1 MGRPR
6 NSERD
11 RMSQVQ
17 VSLDSEWLTVFAGW
31 ASMTRQRVP
40 DLIAEALVAQ
50 YGEQVE
56 LLIAALRAKDGDA
69 DAAAR

>member
-17 VSLDSEWLTVFAGW
+17 VALNAEWLTAFTAW
-31 ASMTRQRVP
+31 ATLNNQRVP
-40 DLIAEALVAQ
+40 DLVARALLLEYNQ
-50 YGEQVE
+50 YV
-56 LLIAALRAKDGDA
+56 AALLEQKEQAHDDK
-69 DAAAR
+69 